1 MDIQDERISGTEI
14 SVSFTGQLRKDQ
26 QKAITEMLKYQTGIL
41 SAPTAFGKTVMAAAI
56 IARRKVSTLI
66 LVHRAELLQQ
76 WRERLSTFL
85 DLSDTSHGFIGSGKK
100 KLSGLIDIAVMQSL
114 SRRDDLAVLLDNY
127 GHIIVDECHHLSA
140 FTFEAILKQAKAE
153 YVLGLTAT
161 PIRRDGHQPI
171 IFMQCGPVRYR
182 ALQAE
187 NAPVRLEVRPL
198 NLYSPEIPQGSG
210 IQDVFR
216 ILAHDSF
223 RNHRIA
229 KDILAAYHE
238 GRKIL
243 VLTERTEQLELIREA
258 LTDQIPHSF
267 LLHGRLTKKQRAA
280 TLAGLAE
287 LDDSVPRV
295 ILATG
300 RLIGEGF
307 DHPPLDTM
315 VLAMPVSW
323 HGTLQQYAGRL
334 HREHVNKGDVR
345 IYDYVEHDNPQLAR
359 MWEKRQRG
367 YRAMGYRI
375 SMRE

>member
-1 MDIQDERISGTEI
+1 
-14 SVSFTGQLRKDQ
+14 
-26 QKAITEMLKYQTGIL
+26 MLKHQTGIL
-41 SAPTAFGKTVMAAAI
+41 SAPTAFGKTVMAASI

-76 WRERLSTFL
+76 WRERLFTFL
-85 DLSDTSHGFIGSGKK
+85 DLFGASPGFIGSGKK

-114 SRRDDLAVLLDNY
+114 SRRDDLA
-127 GHIIVDECHHLSA
+127 E
-140 FTFEAILKQAKAE
+140 
-153 YVLGLTAT
+153 
-161 PIRRDGHQPI
+161 
-171 IFMQCGPVRYR
+171 
-182 ALQAE
+182 
-187 NAPVRLEVRPL
+187 
-198 NLYSPEIPQGSG
+198 
-210 IQDVFR
+210 
-216 ILAHDSF
+216 
-223 RNHRIA
+223 
-229 KDILAAYHE
+229 
-238 GRKIL
+238 
-243 VLTERTEQLELIREA
+243 
-258 LTDQIPHSF
+258 QIPHSF

-280 TLAGLAE
+280 TLSGLTE
-287 LDDSVPRV
+287 LDDRVPRL

-345 IYDYVEHDNPQLAR
+345 IYDYVEHDHPQLAR

-375 SMRE
+375 SMREGCSE